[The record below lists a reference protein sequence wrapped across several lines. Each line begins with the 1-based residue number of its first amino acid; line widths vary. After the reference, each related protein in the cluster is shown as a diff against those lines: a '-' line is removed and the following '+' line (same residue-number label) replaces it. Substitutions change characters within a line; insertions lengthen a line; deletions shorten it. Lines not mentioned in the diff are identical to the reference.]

1 MAYYDLISEN
11 DESTWKTIC
20 GTFIPDRRHLYQ
32 SLKAIMFSSAPLYD
46 EFCATF
52 R

>member
-32 SLKAIMFSSAPLYD
+32 SLKTIMFSFARFGG
-46 EFCATF
+46 EFCTLWW
-52 R
+52 